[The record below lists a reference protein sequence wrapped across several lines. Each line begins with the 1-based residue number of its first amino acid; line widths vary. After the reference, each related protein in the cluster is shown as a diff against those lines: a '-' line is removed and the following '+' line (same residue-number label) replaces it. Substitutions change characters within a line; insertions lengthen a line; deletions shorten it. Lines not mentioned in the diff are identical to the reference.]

1 MRGTWASHGVKGWY
15 LGPLMNHY
23 LCHHIVATTKKEEN
37 ETQIVLSFSHII
49 LHSPTS
55 LPLKIPSSR
64 RVNYPTPLKNPV
76 PQAPFSNIGDS
87 QIFAIEQLSNIFT
100 KAADN
105 VKSTEDPPQHQTEQK
120 SAIIPQKLHPGWT
133 KNIPSVQPNLNE
145 YEEGKEPTNY

>member
-1 MRGTWASHGVKGWY
+1 MGIPWSKGLVSWSLDEPLSMPSHRCNNKKRGERDSDCAEFFPH
-15 LGPLMNHY
+15 N
-23 LCHHIVATTKKEEN
+23 
-37 ETQIVLSFSHII
+37 
-49 LHSPTS
+49 
-55 LPLKIPSSR
+55 
-64 RVNYPTPLKNPV
+64 TPLPYKSPSENTIIAARELAYTFKNPV
-76 PQAPFSNIGDS
+76 PQAPFFNIGDS